1 MTRRNLAAIC
11 STIGSVVVAA
21 TLWRPH
27 PWSFIF
33 FLMLGVPLLLL
44 GMVIYLWPRRRR
56 RASKA

>member
-11 STIGSVVVAA
+11 TTVGSVVVAA

-33 FLMLGVPLLLL
+33 FLMLGVPALLL
-44 GMVIYLWPRRRR
+44 GMVIYLWPRRRKGS
-56 RASKA
+56 AGA